1 MVYLSKFAPTFQKQ
15 RYISMRIVIAGAG
28 GIGFH
33 LAKLLSFAQHD
44 IVLIDSN
51 YDVLDYANTHLDVIT
66 ILGDATSL
74 EILEDARVAGS
85 SIFLAVTTLEN
96 DNIVACI
103 LAKKLGAKQTIA
115 RINKISNLRDEF
127 KNTFHE
133 LGVDKIISP
142 SNLAAQEI
150 IRLIKVGKVTDSFE
164 FENGKLS
171 LIGITIK
178 DDSPYIGQTIA
189 EVRGSKGTHYNPIA
203 ILRGNVTILPRHHIR
218 ISKGD
223 HIYFLVETN
232 EIDNLLCAIGTQ
244 TDQKI
249 KKIMLLGGNEIS
261 IQVAKLLEDEYKI
274 TIVEKN
280 ETICKR
286 LVKELNNTLVIKGD
300 PSNIELLREEGLK
313 EMDALVA
320 VTADSEI
327 NIISCLMADNEG
339 VKRTISLVDNM
350 EYIHISQNIG
360 VDTII
365 NKKLIA
371 ANYIFR
377 FVRKGKI
384 EAIASLHG
392 VNAEVIEYVI
402 QKENQVTRNK
412 LRDLRFPENAIIGS
426 VIRGDNYLTPSGD
439 FILQLHDKVIVLALP
454 DALKKVEDLFR

>member
-1 MVYLSKFAPTFQKQ
+1 MK
-15 RYISMRIVIAGAG
+15 IVIAGAG

-51 YDVLDYANTHLDVIT
+51 FEVLEYANTHLDVIT

-74 EILEDARVAGS
+74 EVLEDARVKGA

-103 LAKKLGAKQTIA
+103 LAKKSGAKQTIA
-115 RINKISNLRDEF
+115 RINKISNLKEEF
-127 KNTFHE
+127 RSTFRE

-142 SNLAAQEI
+142 SSLAAHEI

-164 FENGKLS
+164 FEDGKLS
-171 LIGITIK
+171 LIGISIK
-178 DDSPYIGQTIA
+178 DGSSYIGQTIE
-189 EVRGSKGTHYNPIA
+189 EVKSTKGTQYNPIA
-203 ILRGNVTILPRHHIR
+203 ILRGNETILPRHHIR
-218 ISKGD
+218 IHKGD
-223 HIYFLVETN
+223 HIYFLVNTK
-232 EIDNLLCAIGTQ
+232 EIENLLCAIGKQ
-244 TDQKI
+244 TDNKI
-249 KKIMLLGGNEIS
+249 KKIMILGGNEIS
-261 IQVAKLLEDEYKI
+261 IQVAKLLEDDFHI

-280 ETICKR
+280 EGVCKR
-286 LVKELNNTLVIKGD
+286 LVKEMNSTLVVKGD
-300 PSNIELLREEGLK
+300 PSNIELLREEGLSD
-313 EMDALVA
+313 MDALIA
-320 VTADSEI
+320 LTQDSEI
-327 NIISCLMADNEG
+327 NIISCLMADKEG
-339 VKRTISLVDNM
+339 VKRTIALVDNM

-402 QKENQVTRNK
+402 QKENQVTKNK

-426 VIRGDNYLTPSGD
+426 VIRGKEYLTPTGD
-439 FILQLHDKVIVLALP
+439 FILKLHDKVIVLALP